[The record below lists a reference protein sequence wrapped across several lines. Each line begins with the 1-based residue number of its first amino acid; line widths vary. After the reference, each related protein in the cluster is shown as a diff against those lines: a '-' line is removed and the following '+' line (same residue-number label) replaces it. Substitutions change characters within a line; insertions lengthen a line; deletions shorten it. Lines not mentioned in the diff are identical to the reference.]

1 MKSYHTPTDSLS
13 HKYDQCSTNKKTIG
27 QLKSE
32 IEEVR
37 VEIIKSN
44 ERSNSVEERLS
55 SEMSLHQGKCSKLLL
70 IIYDSSIFSH

>member
-1 MKSYHTPTDSLS
+1 MT
-13 HKYDQCSTNKKTIG
+13 HKYDRCLTNKKTIG

-55 SEMSLHQGKCSKLLL
+55 SEMSLHQGKCSK
-70 IIYDSSIFSH
+70 

>member
-1 MKSYHTPTDSLS
+1 M
-13 HKYDQCSTNKKTIG
+13 NKKTID

-55 SEMSLHQGKCSKLLL
+55 SEISLHQGERSKLRL
-70 IIYDSSIFSH
+70 IIYDS

>member
-1 MKSYHTPTDSLS
+1 MMTSFLSYDLMTHNFWVTSN
-13 HKYDQCSTNKKTIG
+13 QRWINKKTIG

-55 SEMSLHQGKCSKLLL
+55 SEMSLHQGKCSKLWL
-70 IIYDSSIFSH
+70 IDYDS

>member
-1 MKSYHTPTDSLS
+1 MT
-13 HKYDQCSTNKKTIG
+13 HKYDRCRTNKKTIG

-55 SEMSLHQGKCSKLLL
+55 SEMSLHQGKCSKLSP
-70 IIYDSSIFSH
+70 DF